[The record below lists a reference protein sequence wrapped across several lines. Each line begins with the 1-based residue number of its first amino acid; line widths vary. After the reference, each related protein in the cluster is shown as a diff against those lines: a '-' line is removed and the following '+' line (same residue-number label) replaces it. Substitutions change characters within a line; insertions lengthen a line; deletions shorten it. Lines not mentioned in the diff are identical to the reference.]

1 MNPQIK
7 AKCTFRVRAA
17 FACKPGHYRNQTIPA
32 YRYRMAVLCRPP
44 LPKPHVLKSLA
55 CSLFPFKEFDCGSVK
70 SLGSYDD
77 RNIFFEGHLESGYLQ
92 AFPKLLPENGFV
104 SKILRRRL
112 VSEGLQ
118 ELEGQM
124 MAMEFAAQRGC
135 VCPQPI
141 RSRSG
146 KVLEEVT
153 FQQLA
158 LEQNSMQQGGSDGS
172 YYFGIITFIPG
183 VTLRNVKKTPQVLRE
198 YGRAL
203 GKLNFTLKVCV
214 AKPS

>member
-1 MNPQIK
+1 
-7 AKCTFRVRAA
+7 
-17 FACKPGHYRNQTIPA
+17 
-32 YRYRMAVLCRPP
+32 MAVLRRPP
-44 LPKPHVLKSLA
+44 LPKSHILKSLA

-70 SLGSYDD
+70 SLESYDD
-77 RNIFFEGHLESGYLQ
+77 RNTFFEGRLESGYLQ
-92 AFPKLLPENGFV
+92 AFPNLLPENAFV
-104 SKILRRRL
+104 GKILHRRL
-112 VSEGLQ
+112 VSGGLQ

-124 MAMEFAAQRGC
+124 MATKFAVQRGC

-146 KVLEEVT
+146 KLFEEVT

-158 LEQNSMQQGGSDGS
+158 PEHNSMQQGGSDGS

-198 YGRAL
+198 YGRAS

-214 AKPS
+214 AKHQQHQAIAAIWIGLN